1 MMPSPDKIFAPVNF
15 FLDDMS
21 ANKSRRWKPLHVIQA
36 QSAIVPVNL
45 RSKLDFVRFISASE
59 RVPILDLMKV
69 IKEHIDTIKESGIE
83 VFDAATK
90 SAKLVM
96 TETCCGIADF
106 TELQAVCCHLGPNTH
121 KFCPRCHAT
130 AKDFGQKSVMRS
142 VEETRTTLS
151 RMSIRTNN
159 QELRKQTGIKE
170 GPGNLVMDM
179 LNPHEYAEFQI
190 CFNTLYIIQL
200 LMSSKVEILSCWD
213 IPVTI
218 LPWIYL
224 GLGKHL
230 LKFCINKLDDKKKE
244 KLVLHLRSIDQSDV
258 SVAFTSD
265 ITKYLDSR
273 QGKDI
278 KQYLQLALFNFDYAG
293 LEPRFLKM
301 LCKLATI
308 SKTIDETKIYT
319 TDSII
324 NLQEE
329 LNGYLKQVRENAPHL
344 GKKIDDIRNHGPPK
358 AYRKDQ
364 FEKLHCNIR
373 KILFNQNQL
382 ARSRDTVRQ
391 IADCQILQHI
401 LDGGYFKNGG
411 EWVSCGSNVRAI
423 GESSMVKKFLGY
435 PQEQQ
440 MNNVPMLRK
449 LKKVNNGAIGEE
461 NVLEASACRAMSGEI
476 ANVGN
481 AVLYE
486 NEHGMECFGIFMGGK
501 KICLHQ
507 EITIQKLMPMRQ
519 KRLGCELVAKSAA
532 DSICTRP
539 SKLIRKIS
547 VLHECQGGHCV
558 VMEKKVSRK
567 VEQKSA
573 NVLQKLLKH
582 NEDHNVWIVNKFR
595 LNRFNAC

>member
-1 MMPSPDKIFAPVNF
+1 MMPSADKIFAPVNF

-69 IKEHIDTIKESGIE
+69 IKEHMDTIKESGVE

-90 SAKLVM
+90 SVKLVM
-96 TETCCGIADF
+96 TETCCRIADF
-106 TELQAVCCHLGPNTH
+106 TELQATVILENGSNVN
-121 KFCPRCHAT
+121 FIYG
-130 AKDFGQKSVMRS
+130 GQK
-142 VEETRTTLS
+142 EDTT
-151 RMSIRTNN
+151 
-159 QELRKQTGIKE
+159 
-170 GPGNLVMDM
+170 
-179 LNPHEYAEFQI
+179 I
-190 CFNTLYIIQL
+190 CQVCTHVLIIFDYFHYR
-200 LMSSKVEILSCWD
+200 D

-244 KLVLHLRSIDQSDV
+244 KLVLHLRSIDQSDF

-278 KQYLQLALFNFDYAG
+278 KQYLQLAPFNFDYAG

-329 LNGYLKQVRENAPHL
+329 LNGYLKQVQENAPDL
-344 GKKIDDIRNHGPPK
+344 GKKVKTHMTTHLVSWGRFLMCLLVHSFKLQIDDIRNHGPPK

-423 GESSMVKKFLGY
+423 GEYK
-435 PQEQQ
+435 
-440 MNNVPMLRK
+440 
-449 LKKVNNGAIGEE
+449 
-461 NVLEASACRAMSGEI
+461 
-476 ANVGN
+476 
-481 AVLYE
+481 
-486 NEHGMECFGIFMGGK
+486 
-501 KICLHQ
+501 
-507 EITIQKLMPMRQ
+507 

-595 LNRFNAC
+595 LNRFNTC